1 MQLTLAQ
8 GLSVTTMLAVAAV
21 AILLTGGFYYRAFG
35 TLRTSQWGTL
45 LALRVAAILLVVL
58 LLFRPVFSYQNE
70 LAEKPALIFLLDTSA
85 SMSIADDASGVTR
98 FNQARG
104 KLEKWCAKLK
114 DDFRLL
120 PIAFAEQAEV
130 LRGPEEL
137 PALKPTG
144 KATSL
149 LRALGAAAKQL
160 PPGEVAAV
168 LLLSDGIHNSAG
180 TPADITTQNGHGRC
194 IASASAPAC
203 GATFPIATC
212 K

>member
-1 MQLTLAQ
+1 M
-8 GLSVTTMLAVAAV
+8 
-21 AILLTGGFYYRAFG
+21 
-35 TLRTSQWGTL
+35 
-45 LALRVAAILLVVL
+45 AAILLVVM

-70 LAEKPALIFLLDTSA
+70 LVEKPALIFLLDTSS

-149 LRALGAAAKQL
+149 LRALAAAAKQL
-160 PPGEVAAV
+160 PPGRGRRRDPALRRHSQLGRHARRTSPRKMGMAVHCVGVGASLRSNLSYPRHASDRHRLPRPAAAEQRGPGDR
-168 LLLSDGIHNSAG
+168 LRSMPSDWAAAWCRCTWTRMG
-180 TPADITTQNGHGRC
+180 GR
-194 IASASAPAC
+194 SPRPS
-203 GATFPIATC
+203 
-212 K
+212 